1 MNDPSLEGIRSIGDT
16 ARWVAYY
23 RALETDRPDAI
34 FRDPYA
40 RELAGDVG
48 KRMADHNRSA
58 ARLKWSMIVRT
69 AVMDELILREVG
81 LGCDVVLNL
90 GAGLDARPQRLALP
104 ASLRWIEVDLP
115 EMIAYKNENLGSAPA
130 SCSVERIALDL
141 SDLAT
146 RRELFARVNARA
158 RRVIVLSEGL
168 LIYLSEEQVAQLGR
182 DLHECPNFA
191 LWLLDQ
197 ASPAILAMITRRY
210 HRGLAAANAP
220 MQFAP
225 KIGLAFHAPQGWV
238 PREERDMVGEAHRL
252 GREMPLARLLWAVG
266 LLRARNAK
274 YWSTIALMER
284 APL

>member
-1 MNDPSLEGIRSIGDT
+1 LRDSSVEGIRSIGDT

-34 FRDPYA
+34 FRDPFA

-48 KRMADHNRSA
+48 KRMATLNRSA
-58 ARLKWSMIVRT
+58 RSGGWPMIVRT
-69 AVMDELILREVG
+69 AVIDELILREVG

-90 GAGLDARPQRLALP
+90 GAGLDTRPQRLALP
-104 ASLRWIEVDLP
+104 ELLRWIEVDLP
-115 EMIAYKNENLGSAPA
+115 DMIAYKNEKLGAAAA
-130 SCSVERIALDL
+130 SCAVERIPLDL
-141 SDLAT
+141 ADLAA
-146 RRELFARVNARA
+146 RRELFARVNAVA
-158 RRVIVLSEGL
+158 RSVLVLSEGL
-168 LIYLSEEQVAQLGR
+168 IVYLSAEQVAQLGR
-182 DLHECPNFA
+182 DLHEYPTFA
-191 LWLLDQ
+191 LWLFDQ
-197 ASPAILAMITRRY
+197 ASPAIVAMIMRSY
-210 HRGLAAANAP
+210 HPGLAAANAP

-225 KIGLAFHAPQGWV
+225 QIGLAFHEAQGWV

-252 GREMPLARLLWAVG
+252 GREMPMARLLWAVG